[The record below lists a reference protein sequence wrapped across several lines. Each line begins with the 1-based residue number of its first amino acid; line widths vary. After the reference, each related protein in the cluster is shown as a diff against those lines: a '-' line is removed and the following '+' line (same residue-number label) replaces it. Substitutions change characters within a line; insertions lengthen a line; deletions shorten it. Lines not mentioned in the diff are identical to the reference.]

1 MTLPPLLAPRLT
13 RASRLPFH
21 WRGDRFS
28 LTALSGQAATFSR
41 AATATPADFNGTN
54 RTIVHSAPAWQH
66 EDWDG
71 DSTRDMPTLLM
82 GGSNK
87 VYWSFP
93 MTPQAMTLYVEFVE
107 RGAVGVASAA
117 VAYIGNAGNT
127 GARLWIDS
135 TNTYYRVRHHNGTSE
150 VSATLAAAPS
160 AGNRVALR
168 ATLASDGKV
177 QLHQSINGAA
187 ESSTSA
193 SSALTLPTAWAD
205 TRLYLGT
212 TGDTNAG
219 VNAFVRVRVAQ
230 GNLSAAVMQGDW

>member
-1 MTLPPLLAPRLT
+1 MTLPPLLASRLT

-41 AATATPADFNGTN
+41 AATETPADFNGTT

-71 DSTRDMPTLLM
+71 DSTRDTPALLL

-87 VYWSFP
+87 VYWSLP
-93 MTPQAMTLYVEFVE
+93 LLPGAVTVYVEFVE
-107 RGAVGVASAA
+107 RGAVAVASAA
-117 VAYIGNAGNT
+117 VAYVGNAGNT

-135 TNTYYRVRHHNGTSE
+135 TGTYYRVRHHNGTSE
-150 VSATLAAAPS
+150 VTATLAAAPTT
-160 AGNRVALR
+160 GQRVALR

-193 SSALTLPTAWAD
+193 SSALTLATAWSD

-219 VNAFVRVRVAQ
+219 ANAVLRCRVARGSQ
-230 GNLSAAVMQGDW
+230 TATQMQQAW

>member
-1 MTLPPLLAPRLT
+1 MTLPPLLANRLT

-28 LTALSGQAATFSR
+28 LTALSGQAGTFSR
-41 AATATPADFNGTN
+41 AATATPADYYGTT
-54 RTIVHSAPAWQH
+54 RTIVHSAAPWQH

-71 DSTRDMPTLLM
+71 DSTRDTPTLLM

-87 VYWSFP
+87 LYWSLP
-93 MTPQAMTLYVEFVE
+93 LLPTAVTLYVEFVE
-107 RGAVGVASAA
+107 RGAVAVASAA
-117 VAYIGNAGNT
+117 VAYVGNAGNT

-135 TNTYYRVRHHNGTSE
+135 TGTYYRVRHHNGTSE
-150 VSATLAAAPS
+150 VTATLAAAPS

-193 SSALTLPTAWAD
+193 SSALTLAAAWSD
-205 TRLYLGT
+205 TRLYLAT

-219 VNAFVRVRVAQ
+219 ANAFLRVRLARGTQ
-230 GNLSAAVMQGDW
+230 TAATMQQDW